1 MKPGRGLRF
10 WRRGFSDGGHTG
22 RFACLIQ
29 EIGGARRH
37 CRRYERLCAR
47 DGAAACQFGNL
58 IKELLAYL
66 YLYLAAQA
74 RFQLV
79 KGLAA
84 LAADDLCLQLAASL
98 VLLAYFIAY
107 LLL

>member
-1 MKPGRGLRF
+1 MKPGRGLRC
-10 WRRGFSDGGHTG
+10 WRGGFPGGGHTG
-22 RFACLIQ
+22 SFTCLIQ

-37 CRRYERLCAR
+37 CRRYKRLRSRDCAV
-47 DGAAACQFGNL
+47 ACQFGNL

-74 RFQLV
+74 RFQFV

-84 LAADDLCLQLAASL
+84 PVAGDLCLQLAASL
-98 VLLAYFIAY
+98 VFLAYFIAN